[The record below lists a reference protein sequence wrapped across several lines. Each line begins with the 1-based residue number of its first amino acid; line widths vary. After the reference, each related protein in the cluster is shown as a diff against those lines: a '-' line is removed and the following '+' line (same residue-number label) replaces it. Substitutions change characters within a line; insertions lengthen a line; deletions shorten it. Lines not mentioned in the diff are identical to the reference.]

1 MQETW
6 EKKVWSLATHSSI
19 PAWRIPWSEQL
30 GGLQSMGLQRIRL
43 DWVNITF
50 TFTWRKVDSS
60 SFPFFFFLNWII
72 GILLYKVVSGIL
84 DNKTLSH
91 IWLKNGFSHSVGCL
105 FTLWIVSFNEQNILI
120 FMESNWSVLSCVA
133 SAFRA
138 RHQDMTCLP
147 THSALFLPL
156 LFLRPSHSP
165 LETLASPCPSS
176 TQGPLP
182 P

>member
-1 MQETW
+1 M
-6 EKKVWSLATHSSI
+6 ATHSSI
-19 PAWRIPWSEQL
+19 LAWRIPWSEQP
-30 GGLQSMGLQRIRL
+30 GGLQSMWLQRVRH
-43 DWVNITF
+43 DWATF
-50 TFTWRKVDSS
+50 TFTYTYTWRKVHSS
-60 SFPFFFFLNWII
+60 SFPFFFFNWIT

-91 IWLKNGFSHSVGCL
+91 IWFKNGLSHSVGCL
-105 FTLWIVSFNEQNILI
+105 FTLLIVSFDAQNILI
-120 FMESNWSVLSCVA
+120 FMESNLSILCCVA
-133 SAFRA
+133 SAFSP

-156 LFLRPSHSP
+156 LFLPPLHSP